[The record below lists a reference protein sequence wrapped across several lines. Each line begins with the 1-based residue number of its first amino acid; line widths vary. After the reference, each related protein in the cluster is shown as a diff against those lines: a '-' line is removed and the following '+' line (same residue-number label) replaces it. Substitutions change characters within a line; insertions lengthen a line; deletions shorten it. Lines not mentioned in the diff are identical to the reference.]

1 MNEKPELKVDWC
13 TYKAAKYACENW
25 HYSKCLPVGKLVKI
39 GIWEDNKYIGCVLYG
54 RGACQ
59 FLNMTYNI
67 KVEEICELVR
77 IALTKHKTAVS
88 QIVAESFKFLKKQN
102 PKMLLI
108 VSFADADQNHIG
120 VIYQAGNWIYTGLTM
135 EGIKNEYIVNGK
147 YMHCRTAGSKGHNTI
162 KWVKENLDFKA
173 VEHITKGKHKYLM
186 PLDKKMR
193 RQIIKLSKPYPKK
206 TCPEGVTGSTSG
218 FQPEG
223 IGSSPISG
231 LKPIKTG
238 EVNGDAK

>member
-13 TYKAAKYACENW
+13 TYKAAKYACINW
-25 HYSKCLPVGKLVKI
+25 HYSGCMPCGKLFKI
-39 GIWEDNKYIGCVLYG
+39 GVWEDSIYIGCVLYG
-54 RGACQ
+54 RGANLHIGMPFGLEQIEC
-59 FLNMTYNI
+59 
-67 KVEEICELVR
+67 CELVR
-77 IALTKHKTAVS
+77 IALNNHITPVT
-88 QIVAESFKFLKKQN
+88 QIVAKSLNMLKVTNKN
-102 PKMLLI
+102 MRLI
-108 VSFADADQNHIG
+108 ISMADPEQNHHG
-120 VIYQAGNWIYTGLTM
+120 GIYQAGNWIYIGKTKAQSNCIYKGKIMHKRSAMAKFGTTTGL
-135 EGIKNEYIVNGK
+135 KF
-147 YMHCRTAGSKGHNTI
+147 SK
-162 KWVKENLDFKA
+162 KLW
-173 VEHITKGKHKYLM
+173 KHKYLM